1 MLTKSLWKKIQKA
14 DGLTQKGTKVTRVG
28 SSAVLALSLASC
40 VTVGKDFKSD
50 TSWIKEGHTKQNDVT
65 LILGEPR
72 SVGNASG
79 SPTWTYGYY
88 QYKLFSDSCTKELKF
103 YWKKDGTVDQ
113 FSFNSSF
120 PEDISRAGIPQQPS
134 AQGLRPRSKTAKAE
148 F

>member
-1 MLTKSLWKKIQKA
+1 MILILEENRMSKWFQ
-14 DGLTQKGTKVTRVG
+14 
-28 SSAVLALSLASC
+28 ALSLAVLMTGC
-40 VTVGKDFKSD
+40 VTAGKDFKSD
-50 TSWIKEGHTKQNDVT
+50 MTWIKEGQTKQADVT

-88 QYKLFSDSCTKELKF
+88 KYKLLGESCTKELKF

-113 FSFNSSF
+113 FAFNSSF
-120 PEDISRAGIPQQPS
+120 PDDISRAGVPPQPS
-134 AQGLRPRSKTAKAE
+134 ATQGIRPRDKSAKSD

>member
-1 MLTKSLWKKIQKA
+1 MLTKSLWKKRLQA
-14 DGLTQKGTKVTRVG
+14 DLVTLNGTKVAKAACGVG
-28 SSAVLALSLASC
+28 LALSLASC

-50 TSWIKEGHTKQNDVT
+50 TTWIKEGHTKQNDVT

-88 QYKLFSDSCTKELKF
+88 QYKLFGDSCTKELKF

-120 PEDISRAGIPQQPS
+120 PDDIGRAGIPQQPS
-134 AQGLRPRSKTAKAE
+134 AQGMRHRSKTAKAE

>member
-1 MLTKSLWKKIQKA
+1 MSNSLSKKSLMSVTAASQGAKLAKI
-14 DGLTQKGTKVTRVG
+14 G
-28 SSAVLALSLASC
+28 SGVALLVLASSC

-50 TSWIKEGHTKQNDVT
+50 TSWIKEGSTKQNDVT

-88 QYKLFSDSCTKELKF
+88 KYKLIGDSCTKELKF

-113 FSFNSSF
+113 YSFNSSF

-134 AQGLRPRSKTAKAE
+134 AQGIRLRDKSAKAE

>member
-1 MLTKSLWKKIQKA
+1 MSKSLWNKSLKTAA
-14 DGLTQKGTKVTRVG
+14 DAANRAIVTKVG
-28 SSAVLALSLASC
+28 AGLAPLFLATGC

-50 TSWIKEGHTKQNDVT
+50 TNWIKEGQTKQNDVT

-79 SPTWTYGYY
+79 TPTWTYGYY
-88 QYKLFSDSCTKELKF
+88 KYKLIGDSCTKEIKF

-134 AQGLRPRSKTAKAE
+134 AQGVKPRDKSAKAE